1 MMTGQML
8 AGADPVQAAYYQMA
22 VLFLIGTTTALGSI
36 ITVLMAVF
44 TAVDADQR
52 LRGDR
57 LHLRNRAA
65 GIEVWV
71 IAHLMKVRMQFDK

>member
-22 VLFLIGTTTALGSI
+22 VLYLIGTTTALGSI
-36 ITVLMAVF
+36 ATVIMAVV
-44 TAVDADQR
+44 TVVDADHR

-65 GIEVWV
+65 GIEVW
-71 IAHLMKVRMQFDK
+71 AMAQTMKVGKAD